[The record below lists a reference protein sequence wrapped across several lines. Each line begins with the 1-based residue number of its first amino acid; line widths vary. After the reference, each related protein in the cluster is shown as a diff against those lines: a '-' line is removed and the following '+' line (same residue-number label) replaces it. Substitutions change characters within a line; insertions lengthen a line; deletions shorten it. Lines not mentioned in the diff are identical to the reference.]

1 MTPQK
6 LFEFGERAFI
16 PQETL
21 EQIAHF
27 GKFDFIKWNIS
38 KAIFCIP
45 DDEADEDDE
54 VQYCKG
60 IVLKINHPNY
70 DDMVI
75 ITLSYD
81 DTYRIRFA
89 DEKFNVSDDIEGI
102 YFDML
107 FECINERIVNKKA
120 KFDFNLN

>member
-1 MTPQK
+1 M
-6 LFEFGERAFI
+6 
-16 PQETL
+16 
-21 EQIAHF
+21 
-27 GKFDFIKWNIS
+27 
-38 KAIFCIP
+38 CIP
-45 DDEADEDDE
+45 DFDDDGNE
-54 VQYCKG
+54 STDGYVGG
-60 IVLKINHPNY
+60 IVLKLNHPNY
-70 DDMVI
+70 SDMVL

-107 FECINERIVNKKA
+107 FECINERIVNKKT